1 MKIKIFNYFVY
12 SYYGKFQKQKL
23 WGSKSTQI
31 ENYIQSTPP
40 SLIFLNG
47 QNFLRKNKKKRK
59 IVPMKEKK
67 NKKEN
72 E

>member
-31 ENYIQSTPP
+31 ENYIQSTP